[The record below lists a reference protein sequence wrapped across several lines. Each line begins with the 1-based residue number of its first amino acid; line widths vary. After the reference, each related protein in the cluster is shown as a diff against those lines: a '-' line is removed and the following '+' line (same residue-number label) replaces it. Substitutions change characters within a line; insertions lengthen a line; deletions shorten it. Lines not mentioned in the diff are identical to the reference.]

1 MGLVGANSFARGVF
15 ILGRHRL
22 SLDRPLVMGVLNVT
36 PDSFSDGGRFL
47 DPSAALDHAR
57 RMIGDGADLVDV
69 GGESTRPGA
78 LATPEREELDRV
90 VPLIEKIAALGVPV
104 SADTRKPAVMRAAI
118 AAGAAMI
125 NDVAALRAPGAIEA
139 IAGAEAPV
147 AVCLMHMRGEPATMQ
162 AGAAYADVVAEVKAF
177 LAERAAACES
187 AGIARER
194 IVVDPGF
201 GFGKT
206 VEHNLALLRRLEE
219 IVALGFPVAV
229 GMSRKS
235 TIGALTGRD
244 VGERTA
250 GSVAAALAAV
260 ARGAAIVRVHDVRET
275 VDALKVW
282 RAVGPNSFGHERDP
296 QLP

>member
-1 MGLVGANSFARGVF
+1 MNDPHLTAAISPAMLICGP
-15 ILGRHRL
+15 HRL
-22 SLDRPLVMGVLNVT
+22 PLDRPLVMGVLNVT

-47 DPSAALDHAR
+47 DLSTALGHAR
-57 RMIGDGADLVDV
+57 KMIDDGADIIDV

-78 LATPEREELDRV
+78 APTPDREELRRV

-125 NDVAALRAPGAIEA
+125 NDVSALRAPGALEA
-139 IAGAEAPV
+139 VAGAGASV
-147 AVCLMHMRGEPATMQ
+147 AVCLMHMQGEPATMQ
-162 AGAAYADVVAEVKAF
+162 QSSVYEDVVYEVKQF
-177 LAERAAACES
+177 LSDRAVACEG
-187 AGIARER
+187 AGIARDR

-206 VEHNLALLRRLEE
+206 VEHNLALLRRLSE
-219 IVALGFPVAV
+219 IVALGYPVVV
-229 GMSRKS
+229 GLSRKS

-244 VGERTA
+244 TGERTA
-250 GSVAAALAAV
+250 GSIAAALAAV
-260 ARGAAIVRVHDVRET
+260 ARGAKIVRAHDVRET

-282 RAVGPNSFGHERDP
+282 CTV
-296 QLP
+296 Q